1 MIGFIITGHGHFAT
15 GISAALE
22 LIMGKQEYYVAVDFQ
37 EGDTKTEIEKNIH
50 QAIESLQTCDSICI
64 FCDLLSG
71 SPFNTAILEAMNHE
85 NIEVLYGTNLGM
97 LMESVMKRNMG
108 YSFGQIVQEAIDTG
122 KNGLGKF
129 EVIEQ
134 EDDEW

>member
-1 MIGFIITGHGHFAT
+1 MIGFIVTGHGTFAT
-15 GISAALE
+15 GIRAALE
-22 LIMGKQEYYVAVDFQ
+22 LIMGKQENFVAVDFPK
-37 EGDTKTEIEKNIH
+37 GDTKTEIENNIH
-50 QAIESLQTCDSICI
+50 QAIESLQACDSICI

-85 NIEVLYGTNLGM
+85 NIEVLYGTNVGM

-122 KNGLGKF
+122 KNGIGKF

>member
-1 MIGFIITGHGHFAT
+1 MIGFIITGHGRFAT
-15 GISAALE
+15 GISVALE
-22 LIMGKQEYYVAVDFQ
+22 LIMGKQEHYVAVDFL

-50 QAIESLQTCDSICI
+50 LAIESLQTCDSICI
-64 FCDLLSG
+64 FCDLLRG

-108 YSFGQIVQEAIDTG
+108 YSLNQIVQEAIETG
-122 KNGLGKF
+122 KKGIGKF
-129 EVIEQ
+129 EIVEQ